1 MQRVGFEEFKSKFK
15 LGLKSSS
22 SSSSW
27 VSREQVFFVESIK
40 AVSQTSF

>member
-15 LGLKSSS
+15 LGLKS